1 MEYNPSYAR
10 AELCASEAS
19 NNRPNNYETGFGPLH
34 STDKHSSINKF
45 RPHISMMQK
54 NRLINLERRAR
65 FNRLEIKID

>member
-34 STDKHSSINKF
+34 STDKHSSTNKF
-45 RPHISMMQK
+45 RPRISMMQK

-65 FNRLEIKID
+65 FNRVEIKID

>member
-10 AELCASEAS
+10 AELRAREAS
-19 NNRPNNYETGFGPLH
+19 NNCSNNYEIGFGPLH

-45 RPHISMMQK
+45 RPRISMIQK